1 MKCSSKGLK
10 PGRTEPNQ
18 AVQDH
23 TVQKENI
30 MQHKTITIQV
40 REKTELWEL

>member
-1 MKCSSKGLK
+1 MKCSSEALK

-23 TVQKENI
+23 TVQKENT

-40 REKTELWEL
+40 REKTEPSEL